1 MTGREYMKAQAD
13 TLPEQILEK
22 VLEFISFQKFRSG
35 LFEDDTDYLMSIPG
49 MLEKIEAASNESIS
63 EGVPVSELWPDV

>member
-1 MTGREYMKAQAD
+1 MTSREYMKSQAD

-35 LFEDDTDYLMSIPG
+35 LLEDDTDYLMSIPG
-49 MLEKIEAASNESIS
+49 MLDKIDAASKEPVS
-63 EGVPVSELWPDV
+63 EGVPVSELWTNV